1 MVFLVINIENY
12 YLRLRMQILT
22 LPFEESFYIT
32 IGNDK
37 VKIITFTTS
46 DPLIIKFGID
56 ASRNISIHREEIYES
71 IQNQQKLDSS
81 K

>member
-1 MVFLVINIENY
+1 
-12 YLRLRMQILT
+12 MQILT

-37 VKIITFTTS
+37 VKIITFTTT

>member
-1 MVFLVINIENY
+1 
-12 YLRLRMQILT
+12 MQILT
-22 LPFEESFYIT
+22 LPFEESFYST

-37 VKIITFTTS
+37 VKIITFATT